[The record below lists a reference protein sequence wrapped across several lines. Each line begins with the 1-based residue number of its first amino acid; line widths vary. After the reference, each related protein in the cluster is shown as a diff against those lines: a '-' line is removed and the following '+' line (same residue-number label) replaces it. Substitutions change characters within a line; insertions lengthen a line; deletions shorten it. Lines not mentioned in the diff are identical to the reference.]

1 MNHFVAFIEE
11 KVKLLQQE
19 EQELAAS
26 DRKDEANLMK
36 IRINVYGI
44 CRTVYEVY
52 AKTKA
57 GTVLKQAYLEKLETL
72 SHSWKVSMEK
82 AKEYGDMEKAVVE
95 EIKLQPLEEVR
106 IKYMELKE
114 DGV

>member
-26 DRKDEANLMK
+26 DRKDESNLVK

-44 CRTVYEVY
+44 CKTVYEVF
-52 AKTKA
+52 AKTKV
-57 GTVLKQAYLEKLETL
+57 GTELKQAYLEKLETL
-72 SHSWKVSMEK
+72 PRSWKVSMEK
-82 AKEYGDMEKAVVE
+82 AKEYGDIEKAVVE
-95 EIKLQPLEEVR
+95 EIKLQTLEEVR
-106 IKYMELKE
+106 IKYVELEE
-114 DGV
+114 DVS